1 MLKEKEDLAVVAL
14 TMVVPVPGVRALAG
28 VEALMMVVPVTG
40 VRAPAVVWVARMNQ
54 EVHENI

>member
-1 MLKEKEDLAVVAL
+1 MEAL
-14 TMVVPVPGVRALAG
+14 TMVVPVPGVGALAA
-28 VEALMMVVPVTG
+28 VEALTMVVPVPG